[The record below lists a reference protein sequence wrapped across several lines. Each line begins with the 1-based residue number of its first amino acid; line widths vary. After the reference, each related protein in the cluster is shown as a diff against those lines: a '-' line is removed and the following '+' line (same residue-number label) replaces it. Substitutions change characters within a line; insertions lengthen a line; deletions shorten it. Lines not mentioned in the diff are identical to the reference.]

1 MLDPSG
7 DSPYGVAV
15 AQRGSDHCFF
25 PQADEGH
32 PLLLGKGARSGEGS
46 LCFVRVNYT

>member
-15 AQRGSDHCFF
+15 AQRGSDQCFF
-25 PQADEGH
+25 PQADERP
-32 PLLLGKGARSGEGS
+32 PLFAAGQEKGAR
-46 LCFVRVNYT
+46 